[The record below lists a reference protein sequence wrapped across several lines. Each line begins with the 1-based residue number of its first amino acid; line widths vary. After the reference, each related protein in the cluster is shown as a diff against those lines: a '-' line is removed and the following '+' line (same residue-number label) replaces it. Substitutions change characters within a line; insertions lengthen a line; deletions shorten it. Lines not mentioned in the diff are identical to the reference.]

1 MIIIGAD
8 ENGWGP
14 IAGPLVVTA
23 AAGDVDEVTCG
34 DSKRYPRSRIHAV
47 AEKAKEECI
56 TSVSLTATA
65 SDLGSCQRRYED
77 VRRRLFYRAVYE
89 CRRRIAP
96 KYPDTVIDGKDS
108 FGIRFA
114 QGLAQADSRISV
126 VGAASCIGKSNQL
139 KWMLRAHKLFPEY
152 GFDKHAGYATQLHC
166 ASLVTHG
173 MIPGIHRVSRCMN
186 WARRRGINLRFNG
199 DPSYDY
205 SSDV

>member
-23 AAGDVDEVTCG
+23 AVGDVNAITCR
-34 DSKRYPRSRIHAV
+34 DSKKYPRSRIHDV
-47 AEKAKEECI
+47 AKKTKEDCI
-56 TSVSLTATA
+56 TSVSLTASATR
-65 SDLGSCQRRYED
+65 LGSCQRRYED
-77 VRRRLFYRAVYE
+77 IRRGLFFRAIYE

-96 KYPDTVIDGKDS
+96 RYPDTVIDGNDS
-108 FGIRFA
+108 FGIRYA
-114 QGLAQADSRISV
+114 QGLPHADNRISI
-126 VGAASCIGKSNQL
+126 VGAASCIGKSTQL
-139 KWMLRAHKLFPEY
+139 KWMLRAHRLFPEY
-152 GFDKHAGYATQLHC
+152 GFDQHAGYATKLHC

-205 SSDV
+205 SADL